1 LISIVFLHGLRGNT
15 FDTWV
20 KDGVLWPKDLLAE
33 DISDSR
39 IFLFGFDA
47 GITHLHQGDVT
58 LTELESDAEDLCAKL
73 AGERAKT
80 STARALK
87 INDDLRTNSCP
98 GRPSDHLY
106 RS

>member
-1 LISIVFLHGLRGNT
+1 MISIVFLHGLRGNT

-39 IFLFGFDA
+39 IFLFGFDSA
-47 GITHLHQGDVT
+47 ITHLNQGDVT
-58 LTELESDAEDLCAKL
+58 LTELESDAEDLCGKL
-73 AGERAKT
+73 AAERART
-80 STARALK
+80 GTVSALK
-87 INDDLRTNSCP
+87 INHAPWTNSYL
-98 GRPSDHLY
+98 GRPPDNLC